1 MIAFKLIENAIIAY
15 LFSVD
20 IRLYEVRRL
29 SAESLLHPAFPRELD
44 DGLLIAAREQL
55 LPGLDFLL
63 D

>member
-1 MIAFKLIENAIIAY
+1 MVAFKLIENATIAY

-20 IRLYEVRRL
+20 MRLCGVKRI

-44 DGLLIAAREQL
+44 DSLLIAAREQL
-55 LPGLDFLL
+55 LPRLDFLL